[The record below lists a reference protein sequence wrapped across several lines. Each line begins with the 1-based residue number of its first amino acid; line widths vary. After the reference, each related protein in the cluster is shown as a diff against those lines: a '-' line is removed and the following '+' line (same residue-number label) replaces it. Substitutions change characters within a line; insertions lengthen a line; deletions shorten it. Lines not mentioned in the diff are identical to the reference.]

1 MKKTGISTVLVCL
14 LLSSALWSFASDIR
28 NKARSPF
35 RPSYVHGEL
44 LVKYKPAAR
53 AVTSAYFRTRWGV
66 STLRTFKA
74 IGVHHV
80 KLPKG
85 MTVEQGLEIYK
96 DDPQVEYAE
105 PNYLRYATSTTPD
118 DTFFTELWGFN
129 NTGQDV
135 NGTSGTADADIDAPE
150 AWAIITGSSNVV
162 IAVIDSGIDFNH
174 PDLAPNIWQNPGETP
189 DNTIDDDGNGYDDD
203 VRGWDFVDNHNNP
216 MDLDSDGHGT
226 HVAGTI
232 AAKGN
237 NTAGITG
244 VCWTATI
251 MPLRFL
257 DASGSGTVADEVEA
271 IDYAVN
277 NGAKIINASFG
288 DYNYSQTEYDA
299 ISRANAAGVLLVAAV
314 GNDGIND
321 DIFPNYPSNYDLD
334 NIISVA
340 ATDQND
346 SLAWFSNYGPI
357 SVDVAAPG
365 TDTYSSK
372 PSDQEWSW
380 NDNFDDDDITD
391 WTTGGTNDTWATTGA
406 QWFSASY
413 SLTDSPGGPY
423 QDNTNS
429 WARAPEVNLSSCGGT
444 KLAFKL
450 RGESELNSDFLHVE
464 TAADTGGP
472 WTERA
477 VLVNGSDFFPIGIS
491 GGDYSSAWADAAVDL
506 GTLDGEATGYF
517 RFRFQTNGSGTDDGL
532 YIDDVSI
539 TASEYPA
546 PETQHYHYMDGTSM
560 ATPHVSG
567 LAALIWSYE
576 PGLTASQVK
585 GRIINSVDRKLSL
598 NGWLLTDGRINA
610 YNSIQDI
617 LAPPS
622 NVSAKPAT
630 SLINLTWS
638 DNYYGEMG
646 FQIERKTGVDGTYS
660 QIAVTSANTA
670 SYSDTGLNAS
680 TTYYYRILVYR
691 DSNISD
697 YSPEVSATTPA
708 PPSGGD
714 DGNGCFIAT
723 LLNS

>member
-1 MKKTGISTVLVCL
+1 MPMKKIRISTVFVCL

-53 AVTSAYFRTRWGV
+53 AVTSEYFRTRWGV

-74 IGVHHV
+74 LGVHHV

-118 DTFFTELWGFN
+118 DTFFTELWGLN

-150 AWAIITGSSNVV
+150 AWAITTGSSNVV
-162 IAVIDSGIDFNH
+162 VAVIDSGIDFNH

-189 DNTIDDDGNGYDDD
+189 DNTIDDDGNGYIDDMQ
-203 VRGWDFVDNHNNP
+203 GWDFVDNDNNP
-216 MDLDSDGHGT
+216 IDPNSDSHGT
-226 HVAGTI
+226 HVAGII

-251 MPLRFL
+251 MPIRFL
-257 DASGSGTVADEVEA
+257 DTFDSGSVADEIAA
-271 IDYAVN
+271 IDYAID
-277 NGAKIINASFG
+277 NGANIINASFG
-288 DYNYSQTEYDA
+288 DVNYSQTEYDA

-321 DIFPNYPSNYDLD
+321 DIFPNYPSSYDLD
-334 NIISVA
+334 NIIAVA
-340 ATDQND
+340 ATNQND
-346 SLAWFSNYGPI
+346 ALAWFSNYGAT

-365 TDTYSSK
+365 IDVYSAK
-372 PSDQEWSW
+372 PSDRQELWI
-380 NDNFDDDDITD
+380 DDFE
-391 WTTGGTNDTWATTGA
+391 TGGAGWNLEAPWDLTDTL
-406 QWFSASY
+406 SY
-413 SLTDSPGGPY
+413 SGTFSLTDSPGSEYG
-423 QDNTNS
+423 NEINIS
-429 WARAPEVNLSSCGGT
+429 ARSPIVNLAGKAGA
-444 KLAFKL
+444 KLAFML
-450 RGESELNSDFLHVE
+450 QGESEDYYDLLFLE
-464 TAADTGGP
+464 IANNANGP
-472 WTERA
+472 WTNRS
-477 VLVNGSDFFPIGIS
+477 VLIENSDLFDTGIYGS
-491 GGDYSSAWADAAVDL
+491 YNQWVEATVDL
-506 GTLDGEATGYF
+506 GPLDGQESAYI
-517 RFRFQTNGSGTDDGL
+517 RFLFQTDENATRDGW
-532 YIDDVSI
+532 YIDDLSV
-539 TASEYPA
+539 TVAGTTYPG
-546 PETQHYHYMDGTSM
+546 PEDQHYQYMSGTSM

-576 PGLTASQVK
+576 PGLSASQVR

-598 NGWLLTDGRINA
+598 NGWLLTGGRINA
-610 YNSIQDI
+610 YNSILDI

-630 SLINLTWS
+630 NVINLNWS
-638 DNYYGEMG
+638 DNYYGETG

-660 QIAVTSANTA
+660 QIAVTGADTA
-670 SYSDTGLNAS
+670 SHSDTGLNAS

-714 DGNGCFIAT
+714 DGNSCFIAT
-723 LLNS
+723 LLNF

>member
-44 LVKYKPAAR
+44 LVKYRPAAR
-53 AVTSAYFRTRWGV
+53 AVTSEYFRTRWGV
-66 STLRTFKA
+66 STLRTFKT

-118 DTFFTELWGFN
+118 DTFFTELWGLN

-203 VRGWDFVDNHNNP
+203 VQGWDFVDNDNNP

-232 AAKGN
+232 AGKGN
-237 NTAGITG
+237 NTKGITG

-314 GNDGIND
+314 GNDEMND
-321 DIFPNYPSNYDLD
+321 DIFPNYPSSYDLD

-346 SLAWFSNYGPI
+346 SLAWFSNYGPT

-365 TDTYSSK
+365 TDTYSPK

-380 NDNFDDDDITD
+380 NDNFDDGSIAGD
-391 WTTGGTNDTWATTGA
+391 WTVDIPWGLTDVISSSET
-406 QWFSASY
+406 Y
-413 SLTDSPGGPY
+413 SLTDSPDVDY
-423 QDNTNS
+423 ANNIFTIR
-429 WARAPEVNLSSCGGT
+429 ARNANALDLSEKGGT
-444 KLAFKL
+444 LLTFKL
-450 RGESELNSDFLHVE
+450 QGVSLSGDLLYVE
-464 TAADTGGP
+464 TATDAGGP
-472 WTERA
+472 WTNRP
-477 VLVNGSDFFPIGIS
+477 VLLDNSVFFDSGIS
-491 GGDYSSAWADAAVDL
+491 GDDYSSAWADAAVDL
-506 GTLDGEATGYF
+506 GTLDGETTGYF
-517 RFRFQTNGSGTDDGL
+517 RFLFQTNVSGIADGW

-610 YNSIQDI
+610 YNSILDI

-638 DNYYGEMG
+638 DNYYGEMV

>member
-1 MKKTGISTVLVCL
+1 MKKTVISTVFVCL
-14 LLSSALWSFASDIR
+14 LLSSALWSFANDIR
-28 NKARSPF
+28 NKAWSPS
-35 RPSYVHGEL
+35 RPPYVHGEL
-44 LVKYKPAAR
+44 LVKYRPAAR
-53 AVTSAYFRTRWGV
+53 AAASEYFRTRWGV

-74 IGVHHV
+74 IGVYHV

-118 DTFFTELWGFN
+118 DTFFTELWGLN

-150 AWAIITGSSNVV
+150 AWAITTGSSNVV
-162 IAVIDSGIDFNH
+162 VAVIDSGIDFNH

-189 DNTIDDDGNGYDDD
+189 DNTIDDDGNGYIDDMQ
-203 VRGWDFVDNHNNP
+203 GWDFVDNDNNP
-216 MDLDSDGHGT
+216 IDPNSDSHGT
-226 HVAGTI
+226 HVAGII

-251 MPLRFL
+251 MPIRFL
-257 DASGSGTVADEVEA
+257 DTFGSGSIADEIAA
-271 IDYAVN
+271 IDYAID

-314 GNDGIND
+314 GNDGING
-321 DIFPNYPSNYDLD
+321 DIFPNYPSGYDLD
-334 NIISVA
+334 NIIAVA
-340 ATDQND
+340 ATNQND
-346 SLAWFSNYGPI
+346 ALAWFSNYGAT

-365 TDTYSSK
+365 IDVYSAK
-372 PSDQEWSW
+372 PSDRQELWI
-380 NDNFDDDDITD
+380 DDFE
-391 WTTGGTNDTWATTGA
+391 TGGAGWNLEAPWDLTDTL
-406 QWFSASY
+406 SY
-413 SLTDSPGGPY
+413 SGTFSLTDSPGSEYG
-423 QDNTNS
+423 NEINIS
-429 WARAPEVNLSSCGGT
+429 ARSPIVNLAGKAGA
-444 KLAFKL
+444 KLAFML
-450 RGESELNSDFLHVE
+450 QGESEDYYDLLFLE
-464 TAADTGGP
+464 IANNANGP
-472 WTERA
+472 WTNRS
-477 VLVNGSDFFPIGIS
+477 VLIENTDLFDNGIYGS
-491 GGDYSSAWADAAVDL
+491 YNQWVEATVDL
-506 GTLDGEATGYF
+506 GPLDGQESAYI
-517 RFRFQTNGSGTDDGL
+517 RFLFQTDENATRDGW
-532 YIDDVSI
+532 YIDDLSV
-539 TASEYPA
+539 TVAGTTYPG
-546 PETQHYHYMDGTSM
+546 PEDQHYQYMSGTSM

-576 PGLTASQVK
+576 PGLSASQVK

-598 NGWLLTDGRINA
+598 NGWLLTGGRINA
-610 YNSIQDI
+610 SNSILDI

-630 SLINLTWS
+630 NVINLNWS
-638 DNYYGEMG
+638 DNYYGETG

-660 QIAVTSANTA
+660 QIAVTGADTA
-670 SYSDTGLNAS
+670 SHSDTGLNAS

-714 DGNGCFIAT
+714 DGNSCFIAT
-723 LLNS
+723 LLNF